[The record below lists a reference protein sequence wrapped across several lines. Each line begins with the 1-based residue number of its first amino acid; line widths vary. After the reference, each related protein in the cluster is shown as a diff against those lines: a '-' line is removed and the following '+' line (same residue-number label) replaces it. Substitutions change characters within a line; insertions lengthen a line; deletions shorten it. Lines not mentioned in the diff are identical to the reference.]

1 MQHQNSNTAACVMT
15 GYDVII
21 SDRAAL
27 LLDGTKRER
36 VWTGVV
42 IVTARA
48 KIFCLGQGQ
57 GQTVDAL
64 CAGSQR

>member
-1 MQHQNSNTAACVMT
+1 M
-15 GYDVII
+15 

-27 LLDGTKRER
+27 LLVSKQDVTKGESCHSN
-36 VWTGVV
+36 
-42 IVTARA
+42 RA

-64 CAGSQR
+64 NAGRQR